1 MRSLVLAATSCLFSF
16 EVSAACPAGLRPFTE
31 FNMFFGMSHVDGRA
45 VSDDQWR
52 EFVADSVT
60 PRFRA
65 GFTVVDA
72 RGQWTKPDGVLEREP
87 VKLVIGAVEADA
99 NRGMEQVR
107 GLSEEFVRRFGQEP
121 PFTISKEACGG
132 PASR

>member
-1 MRSLVLAATSCLFSF
+1 MRSLMLAAAACLFSF
-16 EVSAACPAGLRPFTE
+16 GVSAACPKGLTPYTE
-31 FNMFFGMSHVDGRA
+31 FSMFFGLSHVDGRA

-65 GFTVVDA
+65 GFTVIDA

-99 NRGMEQVR
+99 DQGMEQVR
-107 GLSEEFVRRFGQEP
+107 GLSEEFVRRFRQEP
-121 PFTISKEACGG
+121 PFTTSKEACAG